1 MTNNMH
7 GAMPGQATSE
17 YNTDTTTV
25 YQHPDGFALVF
36 HDNALIATDDDGKA
50 VSLPIGPLG
59 LVELA
64 AELNAIGNDAGNLA
78 EQAGAGI
85 GIDCLNAVLAGAT
98 QGKRLRAIQSAVLDL
113 QRLPHPKRAAGG
125 FSVALVNVLERGLGL
140 CK

>member
-1 MTNNMH
+1 M
-7 GAMPGQATSE
+7 SR
-17 YNTDTTTV
+17 TV
-25 YQHPDGFALVF
+25 YSHPDGFTLAF
-36 HDNALIATDDDGKA
+36 DDHTLIATDDDGNT

-64 AELNAIGNDAGNLA
+64 AELDTIGNDAGNLA

-85 GIDCLNAVLAGAT
+85 GIDCLNAVLTGTT
-98 QGKRLRAIQSAVLDL
+98 QGKRARAIQSAVLDL
-113 QRLPHPKRAAGG
+113 QRLAHPSRAAAG

>member
-1 MTNNMH
+1 M
-7 GAMPGQATSE
+7 SR
-17 YNTDTTTV
+17 TV
-25 YQHPDGFALVF
+25 YNHPDGFTLGF
-36 HDNALIATDDDGKA
+36 NDHTLIATDDNGNT

-64 AELNAIGNDAGNLA
+64 AELDTIGNDAGNLA

-98 QGKRLRAIQSAVLDL
+98 QAKRVRAIQSAVLDL
-113 QRLPHPKRAAGG
+113 QRLAHPRRAAAG

-140 CK
+140 SK